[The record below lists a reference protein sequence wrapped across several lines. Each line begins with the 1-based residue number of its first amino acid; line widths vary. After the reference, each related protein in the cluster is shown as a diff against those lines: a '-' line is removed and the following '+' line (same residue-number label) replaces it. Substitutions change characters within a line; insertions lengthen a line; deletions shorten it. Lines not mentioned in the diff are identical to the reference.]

1 MNNEISLLS
10 ISDIL
15 ERNFLIPSYQRGYRW
30 NKQQVED
37 LLDDIYS
44 FSVKRNKADGEFYCL
59 QPIVVKQVV
68 GSATDNETNEKWEV
82 VDGQQRLTTI
92 RILFLYL
99 IRELLNGKDLKENYG
114 KGLYTIEYQTREKI
128 ASFLDEIPEGN
139 KENID
144 YYHISKAYE
153 YLRKWFERKD
163 QPRSVREAIIKTL
176 VHNYKDETNSNGVV
190 QVIWYQ
196 INENENAID
205 TFIRINLGKISLTNS
220 ELIKALF
227 LQERFY
233 GKNKENSENEIAK
246 LKQLEIAND
255 WDRIENTLQDDD
267 FWWFLNKDE
276 NKIPA
281 RIEFI
286 FDLVCELEKKQN
298 PEIIKEIGTDRYATF
313 RLFYLKLDNVKSF
326 EILSDT
332 WKIVKDYFLT
342 FQEWYNNPV
351 LYHYIGFL
359 IASGEAIANI
369 KLYTEK
375 DFGELEI
382 NKGKLDAIPFIQ
394 TKDGIEVSLKKR
406 IKKQFEHLKW
416 KSIKDGAP
424 FLDLS
429 FSIKNK
435 KSIREVLLLFN
446 LQYIIQQS
454 KSKVVLT
461 KFPFKAFKEIIDEK
475 GKKTSWDVEHIDSF
489 NTNGLKN
496 DKTRVEWLKTA
507 IIDIKIEDEQ
517 LLKQVNTY
525 IKNPKTSGEFDV
537 LQSKIIELAGESEN
551 GEEIKNNIGNLTLL
565 DAGTNRGYG
574 NALFPTKRR
583 IIIEKDKLGV
593 FIPIC
598 TKNLFLK
605 YFDTKGTSRTKWTSE
620 DVTNYREVI
629 EDTLKEFLPLKPE
642 KKETNE

>member
-10 ISDIL
+10 INDLL
-15 ERNFLIPSYQRGYRW
+15 EYNFFIRAYQRGYRW

-37 LLDDIYS
+37 LLNDIYT
-44 FSVKRNKADGEFYCL
+44 FSIKQNKLDGEFYCL
-59 QPIVVKQVV
+59 QPIVVKKYQFE
-68 GSATDNETNEKWEV
+68 GNENNTKKTWEV
-82 VDGQQRLTTI
+82 VDGQQRLTTL
-92 RILFLYL
+92 RILLLYL
-99 IRELLNGKDLKENYG
+99 VREHLNGKPLEKEYG
-114 KGLYTIEYQTREKI
+114 KALYTIEYQTREEI
-128 ASFLDEIPEGN
+128 SDFLDDIPIGN
-139 KENID
+139 RDNID
-144 YYHISKAYE
+144 AYHISKAYE
-153 YLRKWFERKD
+153 YVNNWFDKQEK
-163 QPRSVREAIIKTL
+163 PRSARESILNTL
-176 VHNYKDETNSNGVV
+176 VHDYNDKTNFNGVL

-196 INENENAID
+196 INKDENAID

-233 GKNKENSENEIAK
+233 GKSKEDNENEIAK

-255 WDRIENTLQDDD
+255 WDRIENTLQDDN
-267 FWWFLNKDE
+267 FWWFLNKEE

-298 PEIIKEIGTDRYATF
+298 PKIIKEIGTDRYATF
-313 RLFYLKLDNVKSF
+313 RLFYLKLEDVKSF
-326 EILSDT
+326 ETLSET
-332 WKIVKDYFLT
+332 WKLIKDYFLT

-359 IASGEAIANI
+359 IASGESIANI

-375 DFGELEI
+375 DFGELEF
-382 NKGKLDAIPFIQ
+382 NKGKLETIPLIQ

-416 KSIKDGAP
+416 KSIKEGTP

-429 FSIKNK
+429 FSTKNK

-461 KFPFKAFKEIIDEK
+461 KFPFKAFKENIDEK

-517 LLKQVNTY
+517 LLKQVNTF
-525 IKNPKTSGEFDV
+525 IKNPKISGDFDV
-537 LQSKIIELAGESEN
+537 LRSKIIELAGESEN

-605 YFDTKGTSRTKWTSE
+605 YFDTKGTSRTKWTS
-620 DVTNYREVI
+620 DDIVNYREVI
-629 EDTLKEFLPLKPE
+629 EETLKEFLPLKPQ
-642 KKETNE
+642 NNNY

>member
-10 ISDIL
+10 ISDLL
-15 ERNFLIPSYQRGYRW
+15 ERNFFIPAYQRGYRW

-44 FSVKRNKADGEFYCL
+44 FSVKRNKSDGEFYCL
-59 QPIVVKQVV
+59 QPIVVKQIVSN
-68 GSATDNETNEKWEV
+68 GTDNETKEKWEV

-99 IRELLNGKDLKENYG
+99 IRELLNGKDLKKEYG

-128 ASFLDEIPEGN
+128 ADFLDDIPEGN

-153 YLRKWFERKD
+153 YVRKWFEQKE

-176 VHNYKDETNSNGVV
+176 VHNYKDETNTNGVV

-196 INENENAID
+196 INKNENAID

-267 FWWFLNKDE
+267 FWWFLNKEE

-286 FDLVCELEKKQN
+286 FDLVCEVEKKQN
-298 PEIIKEIGTDRYATF
+298 PNIIKKIGTDRYTTF
-313 RLFYLKLDNVKSF
+313 RLFYLKLGDVKSF
-326 EILSDT
+326 ETLSET
-332 WKIVKDYFLT
+332 WKLIKDYFLT

-359 IASGEAIANI
+359 IASGESITNI

-375 DFGELEI
+375 DFETKTIL
-382 NKGKLDAIPFIQ
+382 Q
-394 TKDGIEVSLKKR
+394 TKDDIEASLKKR

-416 KSIKDGAP
+416 KSIKDQAP
-424 FLDLS
+424 FLDLYYS
-429 FSIKNK
+429 NK
-435 KSIREVLLLFN
+435 HKKTIREVLLLFN

-454 KSKVVLT
+454 KSKIVLT
-461 KFPFKAFKEIIDEK
+461 KFPFKAFKEIIDEN

-517 LLKQVNTY
+517 FLKQVNTF
-525 IKNPKTSGEFDV
+525 IGNPKSGIDFDE
-537 LQSKIIELAGESEN
+537 LQSKIISLAGESEN

-605 YFDTKGTSRTKWTSE
+605 YFDTKGSSRTKWTSD

-642 KKETNE
+642 KTETNE